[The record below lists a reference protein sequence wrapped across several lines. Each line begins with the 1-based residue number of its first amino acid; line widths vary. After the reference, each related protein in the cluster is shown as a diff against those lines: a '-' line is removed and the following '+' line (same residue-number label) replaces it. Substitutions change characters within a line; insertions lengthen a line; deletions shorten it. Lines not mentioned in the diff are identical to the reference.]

1 MPAGL
6 VHPGS
11 SPAAKLT
18 VDWQQRVLVF
28 VVGWVPVPGY
38 EDPVAILRPDD
49 GLNDIPICHTH
60 NIANPEVPVPT
71 QHPVHEVDCDSRT
84 LHRHNNPCFATRV
97 AVLVH
102 SAAELVAV
110 DYHRQ

>member
-6 VHPGS
+6 VRPGS
-11 SPAAKLT
+11 SPAASLT
-18 VDWQQRVLVF
+18 VDWQRQVLIS
-28 VVGWVPVPGY
+28 VVGWVLAPEYWGPVVEPQPGG
-38 EDPVAILRPDD
+38 EMN
-49 GLNDIPICHTH
+49 GIPIDHTH